1 MPVPGGPQGASRA
14 ELILSRALELAERG
28 LTEGPE
34 LGPDELRTVAAE
46 LDVPPTAVAAA
57 LAEQQVLAGLPTAGA
72 VSRLVGPVAVVGW
85 RSVEADRRRTE
96 ELVVTWLEVG
106 HALRVRRLGD
116 GTMIG
121 TRKPGLA
128 GSVARTAR
136 AARGGRDLAGRG
148 EVRAA
153 VVPDGDDG
161 ASSVACVLVDLRTR
175 RANAVRGGSAV
186 GVAGLATSAVLSAVV
201 APPVLLAAVPVSL
214 AAGVAAAALGHRAVV
229 RRVTEDVEVTLDGVA
244 RRDAPAGA
252 VGELFRSVS
261 RRARLA
267 PTSRG

>member
-1 MPVPGGPQGASRA
+1 MPGGPAGASRA
-14 ELILSRALELAERG
+14 EQILCRALELAERG
-28 LTEGPE
+28 VTDGPE
-34 LGPDELRTVAAE
+34 LGPDQLREVAAE

-57 LAEQQVLAGLPTAGA
+57 LAEQQVMSGLPTAGA

-85 RSVEADRRRTE
+85 RSVEADRHRTE
-96 ELVVTWLEVG
+96 ELVATWLEAA

-116 GTMIG
+116 GTMVG

-153 VVPDGDDG
+153 VVPDGPDG
-161 ASSVACVLVDLRTR
+161 ASAVACVLVDLRMR
-175 RANAVRGGSAV
+175 RATAVRGGSAV
-186 GVAGLATSAVLSAVV
+186 SAAGLATSAVLSAVV
-201 APPVLLAAVPVSL
+201 APPILLVAVPASL
-214 AAGVAAAALGHRAVV
+214 AAGLAAAALGHRAVV

-244 RRDAPAGA
+244 RRDAPPGA
-252 VGELFRSVS
+252 VRELVRSVS

-267 PTSRG
+267 PSGRG